1 MPKNNDDYPYNTEFG
16 EGKTPEEMKIMD
28 MENQFHFSMRNKQIE
43 IKMLQ
48 DRLLK
53 LEMEN
58 AELKDMILDLG
69 GNYEEKIL

>member
-1 MPKNNDDYPYNTEFG
+1 MPKNDEYPYNTEFG
-16 EGKTPEEMKIMD
+16 GDKTPEEMERMD
-28 MENQFHFSMRNKQIE
+28 MENKFHFSMRNKQIE

-48 DRLLK
+48 DKLLK

-58 AELKDMILDLG
+58 AELKDMVLDLG